1 MSSYPW
7 SYHQLAHQHG
17 FDSFEEWV
25 RSAEA
30 ALAEEENARN
40 QKENARNQK
49 EDE

>member
-25 RSAEA
+25 RYAEA
-30 ALAEEENARN
+30 ELAEEENACD
-40 QKENARNQK
+40 QMEVS
-49 EDE
+49 DE